1 MIHRSSRRD
10 VHCRLYVTSL
20 LCIVSLFCAATF
32 VFAAVVGDQ
41 VELKGT
47 HQAGIP
53 LHKEPRGTNDF
64 QRVPDGTKATV
75 LEVAPDGR
83 WVKLSLPDGRTG

>member
-1 MIHRSSRRD
+1 MIDRGIRSAVRCPLFI
-10 VHCRLYVTSL
+10 VLP
-20 LCIVSLFCAATF
+20 LCLVSLFCAATF

-53 LHKEPRGTNDF
+53 LHQEPRGTNDF

-75 LEVAPDGR
+75 LEVAQEGR
-83 WVKLSLPDGRTG
+83 